1 MYKAKKEVRFGNR
14 ADKYDNGFEG
24 KFSIKFYQLL
34 LQSINI
40 PSNSKILDAACGT
53 GELLKQMYNKF
64 NISGYG
70 IDIDE
75 RMVSVVK
82 EKCPQMDIRQ
92 AKCDKIPFDYKSFD
106 VITVCMAF
114 HHFENRKGFINEA
127 VRVIKYGG
135 QIYIV
140 ELRLPEIIRKLVNNI
155 LYHFNVVVHFFTSN
169 EIFSEFEK
177 VGIQA
182 NGCFKKGLVQV
193 ICLKKAQI

>member
-14 ADKYDNGFEG
+14 ANKYDNGFEG
-24 KFSIKFYQLL
+24 KFIKKFYCLL
-34 LQSINI
+34 LQNINI
-40 PSNSKILDAACGT
+40 PSNSKILDVACGT

-70 IDIDE
+70 MDIDE
-75 RMVSVVK
+75 RMVSVAK

-92 AKCDKIPFDYKSFD
+92 AKCDKIPFDNKSFD

-114 HHFENRKGFINEA
+114 HHFENRNGFINEA
-127 VRVIKYGG
+127 VRVIKDDG

-140 ELRLPEIIRKLVNNI
+140 ELRLPEIIRRFVNSI
-155 LYHFNVVVHFFTSN
+155 LHHFNVVGHFFTPD

-182 NGCFKKGLVQV
+182 NGYVKKGLVQV
-193 ICLKKAQI
+193 ICLKKTQV